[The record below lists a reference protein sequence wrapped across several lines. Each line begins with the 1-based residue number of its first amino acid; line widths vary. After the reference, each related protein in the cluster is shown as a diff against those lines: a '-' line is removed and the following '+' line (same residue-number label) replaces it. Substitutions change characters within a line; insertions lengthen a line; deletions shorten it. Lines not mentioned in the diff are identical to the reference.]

1 MAPTAPADGRPGVG
15 GLRWW
20 PDPLGYVSGY
30 QLPLVADSDMRVD
43 VEVVA

>member
-1 MAPTAPADGRPGVG
+1 VSVVSDGGRT
-15 GLRWW
+15 R
-20 PDPLGYVSGY
+20 LGYVSGY